1 VGFSYNIDKIENHGI
16 IPSQNFNLGRH
27 IVKLAEWFKEN
38 PKVFSEWD
46 AEGFSFY
53 TKTSRISVGSA
64 VERLL
69 ARVVGDADPYAS
81 WCAAVNFALCILH
94 LVR

>member
-1 VGFSYNIDKIENHGI
+1 MGFSYNIDKIENHGI

-46 AEGFSFY
+46 TEANTHISLDEVGH
-53 TKTSRISVGSA
+53 TSKEKALLWFAQARRGR
-64 VERLL
+64 RL
-69 ARVVGDADPYAS
+69 RRPVT
-81 WCAAVNFALCILH
+81 
-94 LVR
+94 